1 MESQQ
6 IIRENVLES
15 STIEEPLAKR
25 SRLSNE
31 KVSQPIIDKIIKNPG
46 LQHVSEDIFQLLDK
60 KSLMNC
66 RLVNRSWKNVMD
78 QANFWFKKLKEDERD
93 LFENSDE
100 DEEENK
106 EDDEKEDEKVD
117 FFDSLKNLHQV
128 LRDDLQYDFIL
139 VLMGI
144 YKGPYCKA
152 WTDGLKIRKQPKCL
166 LEIVIALNRTEQ
178 INVELSK
185 FIMEYVDPY
194 STVAIPG
201 DLSLQNAGLWTN
213 GQMPVHLAA
222 SYGFVALVKKLIK
235 KYDSAMVRTE
245 DGLTPI
251 HFAASNG
258 HSNVVEFLA
267 TLTGMPN
274 APEYN
279 GVTPIH
285 LAAENGHLNVVEVL
299 APLTDTPD
307 TPDDGGNTPIVFATL
322 NGHKNIVEF
331 LAPLTDD
338 PNAPDVDGITPIHIA
353 ASNGRLE
360 ILKFL
365 LNFTDSPNAPD
376 NDSGD
381 TPIHIAALEG
391 YLDIV
396 KLLAPLSENPNHKN
410 ANGLTA
416 IDIARNQGHEHVAE
430 FLEDYYKKQ

>member
-1 MESQQ
+1 MESKQ
-6 IIRENVLES
+6 ITRENVLES

-25 SRLSNE
+25 PRLSNE

-66 RLVNRSWKNVMD
+66 RLVNQSWKNVMD
-78 QANFWFKKLKEDERD
+78 QPNFWFKKLKEDEKD

-100 DEEENK
+100 NKEENK
-106 EDDEKEDEKVD
+106 EEDEKVD

-128 LRDDLQYDFIL
+128 LRNDLLYDFVL

-144 YKGPYCKA
+144 YKPFCQ
-152 WTDGLKIRKQPKCL
+152 TCIDGLEIKKHPKCL
-166 LEIVIALNRTEQ
+166 LEIVIALKKTEQ
-178 INVELSK
+178 INAELMK

-194 STVAIPG
+194 STVAIPS
-201 DLSLQNAGLWTN
+201 DLSHENHALWTN

-222 SYGFVALVKKLIK
+222 SYGFLALVKKLIK
-235 KYDSAMVRTE
+235 KYDSPMVRTE

-267 TLTGMPN
+267 TLTDMPN

-285 LAAENGHLNVVEVL
+285 LASENGHLNVVEVL

-307 TPDDGGNTPIVFATL
+307 NPDDGGNTPIVFATL

-338 PNAPDVDGITPIHIA
+338 PNAPDVDGVTPIRIA
-353 ASNGRLE
+353 ASHGRLE

-376 NDSGD
+376 NDGGN